1 MQNLLKIWA
10 FSHIFKSLAWMLIQT
25 ECFLVLATFSKVVRW
40 KLLMHEMIDYWN
52 TAILFMQKVLVQVT
66 RIFGAARFKSL
77 CRLGSAK
84 SISPAPLGLLLKFW
98 QTNLASFFYC
108 RFSQKLNGTD
118 SNNLDASFVF
128 VSTFSSVVSL
138 NFIITWSFIKT

>member
-1 MQNLLKIWA
+1 
-10 FSHIFKSLAWMLIQT
+10 
-25 ECFLVLATFSKVVRW
+25 
-40 KLLMHEMIDYWN
+40 
-52 TAILFMQKVLVQVT
+52 MQKVMVQVT
-66 RIFGAARFKSL
+66 RISGAARFKSL
-77 CRLGSAK
+77 CRLESAK
-84 SISPAPLGLLLKFW
+84 SISPAALGLILKFW

-138 NFIITWSFIKT
+138 NFIIT